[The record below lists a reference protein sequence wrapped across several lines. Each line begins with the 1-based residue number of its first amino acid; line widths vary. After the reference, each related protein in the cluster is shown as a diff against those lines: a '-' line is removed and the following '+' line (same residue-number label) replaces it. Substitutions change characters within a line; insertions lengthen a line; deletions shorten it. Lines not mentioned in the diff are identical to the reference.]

1 MVNKIDKIYARD
13 MALVVVSTLCFLL
26 TFFSIFCL
34 SHVPPLVYLF
44 VCLMAETPASL
55 LLKKQLR
62 GKIPALITEISEK
75 RRACL
80 FSI

>member
-1 MVNKIDKIYARD
+1 
-13 MALVVVSTLCFLL
+13 
-26 TFFSIFCL
+26 
-34 SHVPPLVYLF
+34 
-44 VCLMAETPASL
+44 MAETPASL

-80 FSI
+80 FSTNIIHALQISNHAN

>member
-13 MALVVVSTLCFLL
+13 MACGGLYAL
-26 TFFSIFCL
+26 FFAHLFKIFCL